1 MSKILV
7 VPSSLDD
14 LETLSSKNIAGLI
27 FSIKDLSVN
36 NSLYITLDELKNIK
50 KNLNPKLE
58 IVISLN
64 KIMHNKD
71 LDYLEH
77 VLIELANLHIKK
89 ILFYD
94 LSVANITKRLNLDL
108 DLVVAQ
114 DHLNASINSHK
125 FYYNRGIKYSL
136 ITNDITID
144 EILDINTNSNMNL
157 MLTIYGYLPIFYS
170 RRYLLSNYFEY
181 LNQEKTNNNYYLAS
195 DNNYYP
201 IIEEKEG
208 TTIYTPSPLNLTNYK
223 DKLSKLSYVIFNSNY
238 LPHDKFHQDLDNY
251 LSDNPSEDNNNYTG
265 FANIKTIYKVK
276 NNE

>member
-1 MSKILV
+1 
-7 VPSSLDD
+7 
-14 LETLSSKNIAGLI
+14 
-27 FSIKDLSVN
+27 
-36 NSLYITLDELKNIK
+36 
-50 KNLNPKLE
+50 
-58 IVISLN
+58 
-64 KIMHNKD
+64 MHNKD

-94 LSVANITKRLNLDL
+94 LSVANITKRLNLEL

-181 LNQEKTNNNYYLAS
+181 LNQEKTNNNYYLVS

>member
-94 LSVANITKRLNLDL
+94 LSVANITKRLNLEL

-144 EILDINTNSNMNL
+144 ERKFSGNAFFKSMAIYPSFILEDIYCL
-157 MLTIYGYLPIFYS
+157 II
-170 RRYLLSNYFEY
+170 LS
-181 LNQEKTNNNYYLAS
+181 
-195 DNNYYP
+195 
-201 IIEEKEG
+201 I
-208 TTIYTPSPLNLTNYK
+208 
-223 DKLSKLSYVIFNSNY
+223 
-238 LPHDKFHQDLDNY
+238 
-251 LSDNPSEDNNNYTG
+251 
-265 FANIKTIYKVK
+265 
-276 NNE
+276 